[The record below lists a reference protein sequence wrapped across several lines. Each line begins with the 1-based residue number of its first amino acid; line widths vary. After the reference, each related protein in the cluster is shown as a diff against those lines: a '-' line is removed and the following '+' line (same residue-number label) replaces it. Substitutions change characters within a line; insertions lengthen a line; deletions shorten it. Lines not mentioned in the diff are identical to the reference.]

1 MTHYTGEH
9 PATAMKTMYILL
21 LLVLVSST
29 LAPGCAQRKSRL
41 QPPPPLSIQQR
52 AAMQTKE
59 LEGDFDTGFAATISV
74 LQDEGWQIEVVDK
87 ASGIIQAVSLKHQ
100 DIIGPNQDWYAE
112 KDAGYRDDI
121 RKESKDSKVPLSEW
135 NRWEGLTCHI
145 EPWGENRIR
154 QRITITAFGSL
165 PVNTI
170 SYAEKKKDKQN
181 IVTAGG
187 KEQSRIVEDP
197 SRYQYLFQQIQRA
210 IFIRQGLKSYR

>member
-1 MTHYTGEH
+1 MR
-9 PATAMKTMYILL
+9 KTCLL
-21 LLVLVSST
+21 LLPVLISISF
-29 LAPGCAQRKSRL
+29 APGCAQRKSRL

-100 DIIGPNQDWYAE
+100 DIIGPYEDWYAE
-112 KDAGYRDDI
+112 NDAGYRDDR
-121 RKESKDSKVPLSEW
+121 RKEAKDRKVSVSEW
-135 NRWEGLTCHI
+135 NRWEQLTCHI
-145 EPWGENRIR
+145 ELWGENRIR
-154 QRITITAFGSL
+154 QRITITSFGSL
-165 PVNTI
+165 PTNTF
-170 SYAEKKKDKQN
+170 SYAEKKKDTQN

-210 IFIRQGLKSYR
+210 VFIRQGLKSYR

>member
-1 MTHYTGEH
+1 
-9 PATAMKTMYILL
+9 MKMMYPLL
-21 LLVLVSST
+21 LLLIIITS

-41 QPPPPLSIQQR
+41 QPPPSLSIQQR
-52 AAMQTKE
+52 AAMQSKE

-100 DIIGPNQDWYAE
+100 DIIGPHEDWYAE
-112 KDAGYRDDI
+112 KDVGYRDDI
-121 RKESKDSKVPLSEW
+121 LKESKDREVPPSEW
-135 NRWEGLTCHI
+135 NRWEQLTCHI

-165 PVNTI
+165 PTNTV
-170 SYAEKKKDKQN
+170 SSAGKKKDKQT

-197 SRYQYLFQQIQRA
+197 ARYQYLFQQIQRA

>member
-1 MTHYTGEH
+1 
-9 PATAMKTMYILL
+9 MKTACSFL
-21 LLVLVSST
+21 LLVLTSIS
-29 LAPGCAQRKSRL
+29 LASGCGQNKSRL

-74 LQDEGWQIEVVDK
+74 MQDEGWQIEVVDK
-87 ASGIIQAVSLKHQ
+87 SSGIIQAVSLKHQ
-100 DIIGPNQDWYAE
+100 DIIGPYEDWYAE
-112 KDAGYRDDI
+112 NDAGYRDDR
-121 RKESKDSKVPLSEW
+121 RKEAKDRKVSVSEW
-135 NRWEGLTCHI
+135 NRWEQLTCHI

-165 PVNTI
+165 PANTF

-197 SRYQYLFQQIQRA
+197 ARYQYLFQQIQRA
-210 IFIRQGLKSYR
+210 VFIRQGLKRYR

>member
-1 MTHYTGEH
+1 
-9 PATAMKTMYILL
+9 MKTIYHLL
-21 LLVLVSST
+21 LLVLISMSF
-29 LAPGCAQRKSRL
+29 ASGCGQGKSRL
-41 QPPPPLSIQQR
+41 QPPPPLSVQQR

-87 ASGIIQAVSLKHQ
+87 SSGIIQAVSLKHQ
-100 DIIGPNQDWYAE
+100 DIIGPHEDWYAE
-112 KDAGYRDDI
+112 KDVGYRDDI
-121 RKESKDSKVPLSEW
+121 LKESKDREVPPSEW
-135 NRWEGLTCHI
+135 NRWEQLTCHI

-165 PVNTI
+165 PTNTV
-170 SYAEKKKDKQN
+170 SSAGKKKDKQT

-197 SRYQYLFQQIQRA
+197 ARYQYLFQQIQRA

>member
-1 MTHYTGEH
+1 
-9 PATAMKTMYILL
+9 MKKRHSLL
-21 LLVLVSST
+21 LLVLICISF
-29 LAPGCAQRKSRL
+29 APNCAQRTSRL

-87 ASGIIQAVSLKHQ
+87 ASGIIQAVSLKRQ
-100 DIIGPNQDWYAE
+100 DIIGPHEDWYAE
-112 KDAGYRDDI
+112 NDAGYRDDMI
-121 RKESKDSKVPLSEW
+121 QEAKDRKASLSEW
-135 NRWEGLTCHI
+135 NRWEQLTCHI
-145 EPWGENRIR
+145 EPWAENRIR
-154 QRITITAFGSL
+154 QRFTITAFGSL
-165 PVNTI
+165 PTNTF
-170 SYAEKKKDKQN
+170 SYAEKKKDKQT

-197 SRYQYLFQQIQRA
+197 ARYQYLFQQIQRA

>member
-1 MTHYTGEH
+1 
-9 PATAMKTMYILL
+9 MKTIYHLL
-21 LLVLVSST
+21 LLVLISMSF
-29 LAPGCAQRKSRL
+29 ASGCGQGKSRL
-41 QPPPPLSIQQR
+41 QPPPPLSVQQR

-100 DIIGPNQDWYAE
+100 DIIGPHEDWYAE
-112 KDAGYRDDI
+112 KDVGYRDDI
-121 RKESKDSKVPLSEW
+121 LKESKDREVPPSEW
-135 NRWEGLTCHI
+135 NRWEQLTCHI

-165 PVNTI
+165 PTNTV
-170 SYAEKKKDKQN
+170 SSAGKKKDKQT

-197 SRYQYLFQQIQRA
+197 ARYQYLFQQIQRA

>member
-1 MTHYTGEH
+1 
-9 PATAMKTMYILL
+9 MKTACSFL
-21 LLVLVSST
+21 LLVLTSIS
-29 LAPGCAQRKSRL
+29 LASGCGQNKSRL

-87 ASGIIQAVSLKHQ
+87 SCGIIQAVSLKHQ
-100 DIIGPNQDWYAE
+100 DIIGPHEDWYTE

-121 RKESKDSKVPLSEW
+121 LKESKDREVPPSEW
-135 NRWEGLTCHI
+135 NRWEQLTCHI

-165 PVNTI
+165 PTNTV
-170 SYAEKKKDKQN
+170 SSAGKKKDKQT

-197 SRYQYLFQQIQRA
+197 ARYQYLFQQIQRA